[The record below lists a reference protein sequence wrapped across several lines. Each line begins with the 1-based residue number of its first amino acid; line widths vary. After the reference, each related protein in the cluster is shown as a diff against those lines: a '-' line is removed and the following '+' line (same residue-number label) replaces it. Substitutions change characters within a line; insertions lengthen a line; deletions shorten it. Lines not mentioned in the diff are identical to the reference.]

1 MNLLVGMGS
10 DLKLRAF
17 YQDPTSR
24 MSGKGRR
31 LKAMR
36 NDE

>member
-1 MNLLVGMGS
+1 MSLLLGMGI

-17 YQDPTSR
+17 CQNLTSR

-36 NDE
+36 NGE

>member
-1 MNLLVGMGS
+1 MSLLVGMGS
-10 DLKLRAF
+10 DRKLRAF